1 MKPRIWL
8 AAAGLI
14 ALAGCS
20 SGSDRPAST
29 LTEHQRDSVLAKS
42 ILPGAAVVGRALTES
57 ERASNRAANMS
68 ANMDSLSR

>member
-1 MKPRIWL
+1 MNTRLWLL
-8 AAAGLI
+8 AAALV

-42 ILPGAAVVGRALTES
+42 ILPGAAVVGRALSES
-57 ERASNRAANMS
+57 ERASTSS
-68 ANMDSLSR
+68 ASMDSLSR

>member
-1 MKPRIWL
+1 MKTRLLL
-8 AAAGLI
+8 AAAALV

-42 ILPGAAVVGRALTES
+42 SLPGAAVVGRALSES
-57 ERASNRAANMS
+57 DRASNRAANMS